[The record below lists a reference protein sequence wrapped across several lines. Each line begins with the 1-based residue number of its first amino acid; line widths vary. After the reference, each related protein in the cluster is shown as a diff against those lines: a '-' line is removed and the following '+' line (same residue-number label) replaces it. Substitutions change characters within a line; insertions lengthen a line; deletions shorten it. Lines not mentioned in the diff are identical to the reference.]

1 MCAIKVNVVTV
12 GEKQSGIGGRRN
24 GGREIGEKDRER
36 HTVFVSTRST
46 VGRWNE
52 RASSKT
58 HLWPSSCVSRDVHTQ
73 SSVRGQG
80 REPEMALSPLS
91 PELVVL
97 EEAQTPAATPDLG
110 EREREI
116 VQFHLF
122 ILTNLNPILKWYTRD
137 LYPRKSISLHMWV

>member
-1 MCAIKVNVVTV
+1 MNGKSFRWLVRSCAIYKGEDVVTV
-12 GEKQSGIGGRRN
+12 GEKQSGIWGRRN
-24 GGREIGEKDRER
+24 GGREIRGNDRER

-110 EREREI
+110 QRERERLCSFTYAYSQI
-116 VQFHLF
+116 
-122 ILTNLNPILKWYTRD
+122 
-137 LYPRKSISLHMWV
+137 

>member
-1 MCAIKVNVVTV
+1 
-12 GEKQSGIGGRRN
+12 
-24 GGREIGEKDRER
+24 
-36 HTVFVSTRST
+36 
-46 VGRWNE
+46 
-52 RASSKT
+52 
-58 HLWPSSCVSRDVHTQ
+58 
-73 SSVRGQG
+73 
-80 REPEMALSPLS
+80 MALSPLS

-122 ILTNLNPILKWYTRD
+122 IFTNLNPILKCYTRD